1 MVIKAKL
8 SYARFNL
15 FYEEPFKLVLV
26 LYKLYEIFLLREP
39 NANNDRL
46 FSNPGLYNVIPT

>member
-15 FYEEPFKLVLV
+15 FYEDPFISWSRIKL
-26 LYKLYEIFLLREP
+26 KIIFLLRLP
-39 NANNDRL
+39 NAINDM
-46 FSNPGLYNVIPT
+46 